1 MKSYMVEMNKKG
13 MGHYNVFYEDVQ
25 QQYADTC
32 AIKSQQLILESNG
45 FDIPESE
52 LRDEAI
58 INGWYS
64 PGYGTPMEDV
74 GNLLESYGMKIHRYQ
89 NASVADIAHELSQDH
104 QVIVGVD
111 SGELWNTGP
120 NETLEDIIFGEQAD
134 HALLVSGIVVNPFTA
149 EGSVL
154 LTDPGT
160 GDACA
165 EYPIDQFEDAWEDS
179 GKFMVSV
186 M

>member
-1 MKSYMVEMNKKG
+1 MAEVNYTG
-13 MGHYNVFYEDVQ
+13 MGSSFYESVQ

-45 FDIPESE
+45 FDISESE

-58 INGWYS
+58 INNWYS
-64 PGYGTPMEDV
+64 SGYGTPMEDV
-74 GNLLESYGMKIHRYQ
+74 GNLLENHGMEVHRYQ
-89 NASVADIAHELSQDH
+89 NASVEDIAHELSLGH

-111 SGELWNTGP
+111 SGELWNAGLD
-120 NETLEDIIFGEQAD
+120 EIFEDIIYSEQAD
-134 HALLVSGIVVNPFTA
+134 HALLVSGITVNPFTA
-149 EGSVL
+149 EESVL

-160 GDACA
+160 GDVCA
-165 EYPIDQFEDAWEDS
+165 EYPIDQFEDAWGDS
-179 GKFMVSV
+179 GEFMVSA